1 MFDNLFNSNFFHFA
15 FFMFFSS
22 LTHLLQTA
30 KMAAVSNR
38 FYQLAN
44 SAKKLNEVTEK
55 SVPSNVSRW
64 LLKQESCNTVLIM
77 HIVSC

>member
-1 MFDNLFNSNFFHFA
+1 MFGNLFSSNFFHFT

-22 LTHLLQTA
+22 FTRPLQTA

-55 SVPSNVSRW
+55 SVPSNVSR
-64 LLKQESCNTVLIM
+64 
-77 HIVSC
+77 